1 MTGWTA
7 DAVAEALGI
16 AVPPTD
22 GAFTTVGTDSR
33 SVTAGSL
40 FVALRGDRFDGHDFL
55 AGVRDAGARGAVV
68 RHATPDVPG
77 LTLFRVEETLAALGR
92 LAAWRRRRVTGP
104 VVAITGTNG
113 KTATKEL
120 AARALGSRWRV
131 HATPGNLNNEIGVP
145 LTLLGAPDGV
155 EALVVE
161 AGASVPGEIARLR
174 AIIQPT
180 AAIVTNAGAGHL
192 AGFGDL
198 EAVITEKVSLLAGA
212 DFAVVGPEP
221 PGLAVRARTVARR
234 VVVAGLDDGADRRP
248 DRWRLD
254 PEGRVELV
262 YRGVPF
268 RLPLVGRHQA
278 ANAMLV
284 LALAEALALDL
295 KAVAK
300 ALQEVTLP
308 PGRWEVHR
316 AAGRTIVHDAYN
328 ANPASVRAAFDTVA
342 AIAAGRPIV
351 LLLGSMLELGDL
363 TPSAHAAAADAAMA
377 LEPVLIGAVG
387 EFVPA
392 FAPHAAAL
400 GNRLVTAADAD
411 ALGRAITPRLPAS
424 ALVLVKA
431 SRGVRLERALP
442 HLLGSREAPC
452 STTS

>member
-7 DAVAEALGI
+7 AAVAEALGI

-22 GAFTTVGTDSR
+22 GAFTAVGTDSR
-33 SVTAGSL
+33 SVTAGTL
-40 FVALRGDRFDGHDFL
+40 FVALRGERFDGHDFL
-55 AGVRDAGARGAVV
+55 PGVRDAGARGAVV
-68 RHATPDVPG
+68 RRASPDVPG
-77 LTLFRVEETLAALGR
+77 LPLFRVDDTLAALGR
-92 LAAWRRRRVTGP
+92 LAAYRRRRIAGP

-161 AGASVPGEIARLR
+161 AGASVRGEIARLR

-180 AAIVTNAGAGHL
+180 AVIVTNAGAGHL

-198 EAVITEKVSLLAGA
+198 EAVITEKVSLLPGTGL
-212 DFAVVGPEP
+212 AVVGAEP
-221 PGLAVRARTVARR
+221 PGLAARARTV
-234 VVVAGLDDGADRRP
+234 VGQVIVAGLDDGADRRP

-254 PEGRVELV
+254 SEGRVELV
-262 YRGVPF
+262 YRGVAF
-268 RLPLVGRHQA
+268 HLPLVGRHQA

-284 LALAEALALDL
+284 LALAEALGLDL
-295 KAVAK
+295 AAVAV
-300 ALQEVTLP
+300 ALREVTLP
-308 PGRWEVHR
+308 SGRWEVRR

-363 TPSAHAAAADAAMA
+363 TAEAHAAAAEAALA
-377 LEPVLIGAVG
+377 LEPALIGAVG
-387 EFVPA
+387 DFVPA

-400 GNRLVTAADAD
+400 GDRLVTAPDAD
-411 ALGRAITPRLPAS
+411 ALGRAVAPRVPPS

-442 HLLGSREAPC
+442 HLLASREAPC

>member
-7 DAVAEALGI
+7 GAVAEALGI
-16 AVPPTD
+16 GMPPTD
-22 GAFTTVGTDSR
+22 GAFTAVGTDSR
-33 SVTAGSL
+33 SITTGIL
-40 FVALRGDRFDGHDFL
+40 FVALRGERFDGHDFL

-77 LTLFRVEETLAALGR
+77 LPLFRVDDTLTALGR
-92 LAAWRRRRVTGP
+92 LAAWRRRRVAGP

-174 AIIQPT
+174 TIIQPT

-198 EAVITEKVSLLAGA
+198 GAVIAEKVSLLAGA
-212 DFAVVGPEP
+212 DLAVVGPEP
-221 PGLAVRARTVARR
+221 PALAERARTVARH
-234 VVVAGLDDGADRRP
+234 VVVAGLDHGADRRP

-262 YRGVPF
+262 YRGVAF
-268 RLPLVGRHQA
+268 HLPLVGRHQA

-284 LALAEALALDL
+284 LALADALELELD
-295 KAVAK
+295 AVAM
-300 ALQEVTLP
+300 ALRGVTLP

-316 AAGRTIVHDAYN
+316 AGGRTIVHDAYN
-328 ANPASVRAAFDTVA
+328 ANPASMRAAFDTVA

-363 TPSAHAAAADAAMA
+363 APTAHATAAEAAMA
-377 LEPVLIGAVG
+377 LGPVLIGAVG
-387 EFVPA
+387 GFVPA

-400 GNRLVTAADAD
+400 GDRLVTAPDAD
-411 ALGRAITPRLPAS
+411 TLGRAVASRVPAS

-431 SRGVRLERALP
+431 SRSVRLERALP
-442 HLLGSREAPC
+442 HLLAPREAPC